1 MKTIIR
7 RPRPAR
13 RRLLNEAMAGVVQ
26 RSSRSAM
33 TIVGI
38 ALGVASFVA
47 VLGVTASAN
56 GQISEEFLDVEAT
69 QITVTARSA
78 LSDADPLFTP
88 TADHDVERIEGVTA
102 VGRWWTVPSVAVSAN
117 PSSIDQA
124 ASGQSVLAVTP
135 GYFDV
140 VGARIS
146 SGRTFDDFH
155 HDLPVAVVGAKVA
168 ESLSIHDVNDQPT
181 ILVNDQRVTVIGI
194 VSDTQGSSAALTS
207 IAIPADF
214 AREHFAPPGQ
224 RETMIVSTGV
234 GAPRVVADQLALA
247 LDPTDLT
254 AYQVVPPP
262 KPTVVKDRVNSSTQ
276 ALFFALAGICV
287 LVSGVGIANVSLLG
301 VIARTRE
308 IALRRSL
315 GALPRHIAA
324 QFLTESA
331 VRGLLG
337 GLIGTALAMAAVTF
351 IALSQRWT
359 VVIEPWSLVA
369 GPIMGI
375 AIGSIAGLYPAIRA
389 TKVEPVEAFR
399 Q

>member
-1 MKTIIR
+1 MKNIG

-13 RRLLNEAMAGVVQ
+13 RRLLDEAMAGVVQ
-26 RSSRSAM
+26 RSSRSVM

-56 GQISEEFLDVEAT
+56 GQISEEFLEVEAT

-78 LSDADPLFTP
+78 LADTDPLFTT
-88 TADHDVERIEGVTA
+88 TADHDVERIKGVTA
-102 VGRWWTVPSVAVSAN
+102 VGRWWTVPNVVVSAN
-117 PSSIDQA
+117 PSSIDQSS
-124 ASGQSVLAVTP
+124 SGSSVLAVTP

-140 VGARIS
+140 VGAQIS

-155 HDLPVAVVGAKVA
+155 QGLPVAVIGANIA
-168 ESLSIHDVNDQPT
+168 DSLNIHDLGDQPT
-181 ILVNDQRVTVIGI
+181 ILVDDQRVAVVGI
-194 VSDTQGSSAALTS
+194 VSDTQGSSGALTS
-207 IAIPADF
+207 VVIPSEF
-214 AREHFAPPGQ
+214 ARENFTPPGQ
-224 RETMIVSTGV
+224 RETMIVSTQV
-234 GAPRVVADQLALA
+234 GAPEVVADQLALA
-247 LDPTDLT
+247 LNPTDLT
-254 AYQVVPPP
+254 AYQIVPPP

-337 GLIGTALAMAAVTF
+337 GLVGTTLAMAAVTI
-351 IALSQRWT
+351 IALGQRWT
-359 VVIEPWSLVA
+359 VVIEPWSLFA
-369 GPIMGI
+369 GPVMGI